1 VRACLVPPRVLLT
14 NTAPYLAFA
23 AGDQH
28 ARAACLGIMNS
39 LPFDWQARRFVE
51 LHLNFFILEG
61 LVVPDLDERA
71 LAVVASSAARLSCVD
86 ERFSELA
93 AAVGVEVGP
102 LAEDQRARLRV
113 EIDAQVARAWSLT
126 AEDLEVLLADF
137 TLQAVPPAYRRRLA
151 ERLAELSSAATG
163 GALRSPGYGGGSS
176 PPGIPDP
183 PARMS
188 DSSKPTGRSSCS

>member
-1 VRACLVPPRVLLT
+1 
-14 NTAPYLAFA
+14 
-23 AGDQH
+23 
-28 ARAACLGIMNS
+28 
-39 LPFDWQARRFVE
+39 
-51 LHLNFFILEG
+51 
-61 LVVPDLDERA
+61 
-71 LAVVASSAARLSCVD
+71 VD

-102 LAEDQRARLRV
+102 LGEDQRARLRV